1 MSRPDITMNRATGIR
16 ELLETVNENV
26 IAMAIRI
33 RRNALTRFKSYV
45 IDRVLDKSQRKW
57 DSFGTGVVARLVIEI
72 EKTGIASLKRSIR
85 ALERE
90 VRAIVQF
97 ARILLHARKRDR
109 ELRNICLA
117 NAVSIYAKPE
127 FVTYKR
133 GETPFALCTAAVTNY
148 AILMRCDSGREPLL
162 LMTSHLPY
170 WKYSS
175 DGIQDRSAE
184 ALRIYRRGKKIFY
197 LLVKSIAS

>member
-1 MSRPDITMNRATGIR
+1 MNRAIGIR

-33 RRNALTRFKSYV
+33 RRNALTRSKSYV
-45 IDRVLDKSQRKW
+45 IDRELDKSQRKW

-72 EKTGIASLKRSIR
+72 EKIGIASQKRSILT
-85 ALERE
+85 LERE

-97 ARILLHARKRDR
+97 ARILSHARKRGR

-133 GETPFALCTAAVTNY
+133 DETPFVAVNY
-148 AILMRCDSGREPLL
+148 ALPRLL
-162 LMTSHLPY
+162 ITRY
-170 WKYSS
+170 
-175 DGIQDRSAE
+175 
-184 ALRIYRRGKKIFY
+184 
-197 LLVKSIAS
+197 